1 MFRVQTNYRPT
12 IAEPI
17 RSPDGTIIGYF
28 MPNGEAR
35 IDATSSKHHPKISE
49 PVVAPDGTILAFIGP
64 DGSVRQ
70 ASDTWGIHGV
80 AGTNPR
86 STQSVVNNNKDKIE
100 TVQQPAKQT
109 AGTVSKNIQQPEEQ
123 SIAKLRG
130 ADNKVIADV
139 WAGKYG
145 TGEARKKALTA
156 AGYNADAVQTA
167 INNSEKG
174 KAEVTQ
180 KKQVSNKAADNN
192 VSNKVA
198 PVKTTP
204 AKGNIVKV
212 APVKTTSAKD
222 NVSPLVIWQRQ
233 NPNLARQIYQQL
245 YSNGQ
250 EAQYPSVIKDIM
262 QRGAY
267 SDEDIASA
275 GDKAD
280 YYRNLNGLT
289 GRDRLRAIQAQYGLS
304 DISGKW
310 YTDRMMARNL
320 NRFNNRQADKQFIN
334 QNIIDSVDDN
344 IGTR

>member
-1 MFRVQTNYRPT
+1 MFRVQTNYHPT

-35 IDATSSKHHPKISE
+35 IDAMSSKHHPKISE

-70 ASDTWGIHGV
+70 TSDTWGIHGV
-80 AGTNPR
+80 AGTNPKN
-86 STQSVVNNNKDKIE
+86 THFVVNNNKDKIE

-123 SIAKLRG
+123 SIAKLRS

-156 AGYNADAVQTA
+156 AGYDADAVQAA

-192 VSNKVA
+192 VSNKA
-198 PVKTTP
+198 
-204 AKGNIVKV
+204 A
-212 APVKTTSAKD
+212 D
-222 NVSPLVIWQRQ
+222 NSSTANSISLLIAWQRQ

-245 YSNGQ
+245 YNNGQ

-262 QRGAY
+262 QRGTY
-267 SDEDIASA
+267 SEDTIANA

-280 YYRNLNGLT
+280 YYRTLNGLT
-289 GRDRLRAIQAQYGLS
+289 GRDRLRAIQAQYGLL

-320 NRFNNRQADKQFIN
+320 NRFNNMQANRQFIN
-334 QNIIDSVDDN
+334 KNIIDSVDDS

>member
-1 MFRVQTNYRPT
+1 MFRIQTNYRPT

-70 ASDTWGIHGV
+70 TSDTWGIHGV
-80 AGTNPR
+80 AGTNPK
-86 STQSVVNNNKDKIE
+86 STQSVVNNNKGKIE
-100 TVQQPAKQT
+100 TVQQPAKQP

-123 SIAKLRG
+123 PIAKLRG

-156 AGYNADAVQTA
+156 AGYDADVVQAA

-174 KAEVTQ
+174 KAEVIQ

-198 PVKTTP
+198 DNK
-204 AKGNIVKV
+204 AANN
-212 APVKTTSAKD
+212 
-222 NVSPLVIWQRQ
+222 NVSNKAANNSISPLIAWQRQ

-245 YSNGQ
+245 YNIGQ

-267 SDEDIASA
+267 SEDTIANA

-280 YYRNLNGLT
+280 YYRTLNGLT

-320 NRFNNRQADKQFIN
+320 NRFNNMQANRQFIN
-334 QNIIDSVDDN
+334 KNIIDSVDDN

>member
-1 MFRVQTNYRPT
+1 MFRVQTNYHPT

-70 ASDTWGIHGV
+70 TSDTWGIHGV
-80 AGTNPR
+80 AGTNPK
-86 STQSVVNNNKDKIE
+86 STQPVVNNNKDKIK
-100 TVQQPAKQT
+100 TVQQTAKQT

-130 ADNKVIADV
+130 ADNKVITDV

-156 AGYNADAVQTA
+156 AGYDADAVQTA

-174 KAEVTQ
+174 KAEVAQ
-180 KKQVSNKAADNN
+180 KKQVSNKAADN
-192 VSNKVA
+192 SN
-198 PVKTTP
+198 TT
-204 AKGNIVKV
+204 NSI
-212 APVKTTSAKD
+212 
-222 NVSPLVIWQRQ
+222 SPLIAWQRQ

-245 YSNGQ
+245 YNNGQ

-267 SDEDIASA
+267 SEDTIANA

-280 YYRNLNGLT
+280 YYRTLNGLT

-320 NRFNNRQADKQFIN
+320 NRFNNMQANRQFIN
-334 QNIIDSVDDN
+334 KNIIDSVDDN

>member
-70 ASDTWGIHGV
+70 TSDTWGIHGV
-80 AGTNPR
+80 AGTNPK
-86 STQSVVNNNKDKIE
+86 STQPVVNNNKDKIK
-100 TVQQPAKQT
+100 TVQQTAKQTAKQT

-130 ADNKVIADV
+130 ADNKVITDV

-156 AGYNADAVQTA
+156 AGYDADAVQTA

-174 KAEVTQ
+174 KAAVAQ

-192 VSNKVA
+192 VSNKAVD
-198 PVKTTP
+198 
-204 AKGNIVKV
+204 N
-212 APVKTTSAKD
+212 
-222 NVSPLVIWQRQ
+222 NVSNKTADNSNTTNSISPLIAWQRQ

-267 SDEDIASA
+267 SEDTIANA

-280 YYRNLNGLT
+280 YYRTLNGLT

-320 NRFNNRQADKQFIN
+320 NRFNNMQANRQFIN
-334 QNIIDSVDDN
+334 KNIIDSVDDN